1 MLSPEQLRKWGRDGL
16 LLVRGALPEEGSA
29 VGFDAFCE
37 ACAVAAQRAAQP
49 ASMAFTRLAGAGRG
63 EVARDE
69 LREALGAH
77 ATAEEAALMVAGLP
91 ERVTRGVFEAH
102 VR

>member
-1 MLSPEQLRKWGRDGL
+1 MTVGSYRSRASP
-16 LLVRGALPEEGSA
+16 P
-29 VGFDAFCE
+29 
-37 ACAVAAQRAAQP
+37 AARHG
-49 ASMAFTRLAGAGRG
+49 TRLAGAGRS
-63 EVARDE
+63 EVERDE
-69 LREALGAH
+69 LLEALGAY